1 MRTAAAWCGHLI
13 CARTPRFGQDI
24 PEEQWPDQF
33 RLHGGD
39 REHWSDRTCGL
50 ACLMSVSS
58 FHGRAVPPIFELL
71 REGVGSGYYTG
82 KGWIHAGLASLGA
95 AYGLR
100 GEARPASTV
109 DDLRSCLEST
119 GGPLIASVTFR
130 FPEDGR
136 RGGHLVVVTAAG
148 EGPGARI
155 CIRDPSSWGKE
166 EDSIPAARF
175 SASYSGRVITFT
187 DRHPLACGG
196 AAGSR
201 TVTHSPPAAC
211 G

>member
-1 MRTAAAWCGHLI
+1 MRTTAARCGHLI
-13 CARTPRFGQDI
+13 CARTPRFEQDI

-33 RLHGGD
+33 RLLGRD

-58 FHGRAVPPIFELL
+58 FHGRAVPPILELL
-71 REGVGSGYYTG
+71 REGAGSGYYTG

-100 GEARPASTV
+100 GEARQAATV

-119 GGPLIASVTFR
+119 GGPLIASVTLR

-155 CIRDPSSWGKE
+155 CIRDPSSWGKG
-166 EDSIPAARF
+166 EDSVSAARF
-175 SASYSGRVITFT
+175 SASYSGRVIIFY
-187 DRHPLACGG
+187 
-196 AAGSR
+196 
-201 TVTHSPPAAC
+201 
-211 G
+211 